1 MFRIFMLFAGIKNPC
16 FLLKAISWKVISWKV
31 IFRQIRKNLLR
42 HGLKFIKKI
51 YRRIGNCLMKAS
63 NHLKLSH

>member
-16 FLLKAISWKVISWKV
+16 FLLKAISWKV

-51 YRRIGNCLMKAS
+51 YR
-63 NHLKLSH
+63 

>member
-1 MFRIFMLFAGIKNPC
+1 MFRIFMLFAGIKNPY
-16 FLLKAISWKVISWKV
+16 FLLKAISWKV